1 MTKEFPIDKIKKI
14 CYNKLEI
21 ENGDVKMIDEKRI
34 DFLMKKLGITREEA
48 LELEGYD
55 SDVNKGKKTQY
66 DLPKEKEE
74 VVHQMMRQKEHAKMG
89 TVKRERKPNE
99 TKEAIIA
106 ELADFLAE
114 DAQNQAY
121 EDVIVANKNRT
132 ITFSIGEKRF
142 ELNLIEKRP
151 PKEAK

>member
-1 MTKEFPIDKIKKI
+1 MTRED
-14 CYNKLEI
+14 
-21 ENGDVKMIDEKRI
+21 RI
-34 DFLMKKLGITREEA
+34 TFLMKKLGITREEA

-55 SDVNKGKKTQY
+55 DDVNKGKKTEY
-66 DLPKEKEE
+66 DLNEEQEK
-74 VVHQMMRQKEHAKMG
+74 VVHDMMRKKEHAKMG
-89 TVKRERKPNE
+89 KVKRERKPNE

-106 ELADFLAE
+106 EIADFLAE

-121 EDVIVANKNRT
+121 ESVFVANKNRT

-151 PKEAK
+151 PKQ

>member
-1 MTKEFPIDKIKKI
+1 MAGED
-14 CYNKLEI
+14 
-21 ENGDVKMIDEKRI
+21 RI
-34 DFLMKKLGITREEA
+34 TFLMKKLGITREEA

-55 SDVNKGKKTQY
+55 DDVNKGKKTEY
-66 DLPKEKEE
+66 DLSEEQEK
-74 VVHQMMRQKEHAKMG
+74 VVHDMMRKKEHAKMG
-89 TVKRERKPNE
+89 KVKRERKPNE

-106 ELADFLAE
+106 EIADFLAE

-121 EDVIVANKNRT
+121 ESVIVANKNRT

-151 PKEAK
+151 PKQ

>member
-1 MTKEFPIDKIKKI
+1 M
-14 CYNKLEI
+14 
-21 ENGDVKMIDEKRI
+21 VDEKRI
-34 DFLMKKLGITREEA
+34 AFLMKKLDITREEA

-55 SDVNKGKKTQY
+55 DDVNKGKKTEY
-66 DLPKEKEE
+66 DLSKEQEK
-74 VVHQMMRQKEHAKMG
+74 VVHDLMRKKEHAKMG

-106 ELADFLAE
+106 ELFKFLAE

-121 EDVIVANKNRT
+121 ENVNVANKSRT
-132 ITFSIGEKRF
+132 ITFSIGEKQF

-151 PKEAK
+151 PKEKK

>member
-1 MTKEFPIDKIKKI
+1 MAGED
-14 CYNKLEI
+14 
-21 ENGDVKMIDEKRI
+21 RI
-34 DFLMKKLGITREEA
+34 TFLMKKLGITREEA

-55 SDVNKGKKTQY
+55 DVNKGKKTEY
-66 DLPKEKEE
+66 DLSEEQEK
-74 VVHQMMRQKEHAKMG
+74 VVHDMMRKKEHAKMG
-89 TVKRERKPNE
+89 KVKRERKPNE

-106 ELADFLAE
+106 EIADFLAE

-121 EDVIVANKNRT
+121 ESVIVANKNRT

-151 PKEAK
+151 PKQ